1 MTIETILVLLPAIV
15 LPFCCIVFKSEVWLI
30 KWNKTYV
37 VLCAEQNLPGER
49 ETLLFLLGRSG
60 GLHLH
65 AKLYAEPF
73 FLKQQL
79 VLCSLGWYRWL
90 IYCEREILF
99 VGWKGTAYKP
109 SEHGVDEASSFIID
123 ATICQHVR
131 CPTTI

>member
-1 MTIETILVLLPAIV
+1 M
-15 LPFCCIVFKSEVWLI
+15 
-30 KWNKTYV
+30 

-79 VLCSLGWYRWL
+79 
-90 IYCEREILF
+90 
-99 VGWKGTAYKP
+99 
-109 SEHGVDEASSFIID
+109 DEASSFIID